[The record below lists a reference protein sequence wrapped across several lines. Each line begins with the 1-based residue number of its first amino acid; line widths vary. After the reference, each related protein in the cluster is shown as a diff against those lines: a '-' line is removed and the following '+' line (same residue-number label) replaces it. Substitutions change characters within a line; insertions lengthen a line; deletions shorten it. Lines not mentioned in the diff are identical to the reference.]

1 MVAIAAPVK
10 ADLIR
15 LRNEFLA
22 MPGLSLTVPQTARLL
37 SVSECDAHALL
48 DVLVAEGLLV
58 DARNG
63 IYRRVRKGLSGL
75 RGVA

>member
-1 MVAIAAPVK
+1 MVAIAVPVK

-22 MPGLSLTVPQTARLL
+22 MPGLSLTVPQAARLL
-37 SVSECDAHALL
+37 SVRESDAHALL
-48 DVLVAEGLLV
+48 DALVAEGLLV
-58 DARNG
+58 DAGNG

-75 RGVA
+75 PGVA